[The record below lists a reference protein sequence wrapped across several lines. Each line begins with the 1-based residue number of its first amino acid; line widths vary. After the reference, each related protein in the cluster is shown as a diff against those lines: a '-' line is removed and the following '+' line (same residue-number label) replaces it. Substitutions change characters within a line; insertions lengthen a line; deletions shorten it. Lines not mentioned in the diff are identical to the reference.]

1 MVTTQKFYAKNITQT
16 SENTVWNS
24 TNPQNPRKY
33 RQFVNLDALKADD
46 SNYATCNNL
55 AGKNGTH
62 NRPSTVTFTNFNISL
77 PTDIIIKKIIVG
89 YAHNKVSY
97 SSKTAYPNV
106 GAPTITLLNV
116 SASGKGNAVP
126 MKYSKYT
133 KSFSISP
140 NRSKIIS
147 SNFGVK
153 INYPVNSNTN
163 NGAIKLGYCWV
174 QVVYEKVQ
182 KQVSG
187 AVKKTTTST
196 NTQIVEDIV
205 GINSTATSVFVGDT
219 CLIDVDVTTSAANT
233 PLKFQIDLGNDFTFV
248 EKTEGDGTITTS
260 NGLYWEVLTANTTA
274 HIQFSVTGA
283 SVGTHYIIITDVTNP
298 NDTKI
303 VKKIGIVT
311 LAEQIVCYPSL
322 PTNGT
327 ENHTISYA
335 LEVFSTN
342 PLTANK
348 ELTVALPSEIIIVD
362 AITDYGDATFENTVN
377 GNTVTWDVAFLEQHA
392 EIEIIVELTSSG
404 VYSQVLTDTTGNED
418 HLLNTST
425 IHVKPETLTVPFYSI
440 TEVAD
445 EMYNRFGQGVNYNV
459 SCYMKVEITDD
470 PETVADEQELFETY
484 AYNYRLGV
492 VQGDFQDEIEMFEMA
507 EWSDPVSSLGEWQLC
522 SVNFNFEEDEPLHII
537 RTGEY
542 IENQAT
548 YMDVYFTEACI
559 IEQSVNDGFELPGN
573 YPIPIKGINTPVG
586 YNDDLEE
593 VQEDA
598 IVSPSIFNM
607 EKLENTTGVRLYD
620 LDTDEL
626 VLLNAVVEGVS
637 VHLDVQ
643 TDKSTNLLCKLIMP
657 NGKVGSRSINLEDE
671 TNGPISI
678 GGKFDLWGLD
688 FEDFNIESLE
698 DVEIEVIAQN
708 PYLYDSVLEITNAL
722 LEYHYLELDDSFIEF
737 WISKEQTIDEDTGK
751 TVEKWISS
759 RYYNM
764 SLRNA
769 EGVLG
774 ANNDVSYYQVTGSD
788 KTIPYLSNIVS
799 KNLDLEFSI
808 GNCSIEEATIFLQR
822 VSKLFSNNKDD
833 FNNPYLNKIKFSHIP
848 DIFYEYIMEDHIK
861 EKIET
866 GIYKCTVS
874 LNIPAG
880 TAYSIE
886 ESVTVS
892 QGANNGIAKVSP
904 TIQLL
909 ALDDTVDLT
918 ERKSGQNLNL
928 IATGTNDIASNDY
941 IIIDC
946 ENMKVTKNT
955 LEDDGTFTTVDIT
968 DHVDFDSKWFSII
981 GEYDFDAGETA
992 LVQNVRF
999 RERW

>member
-46 SNYATCNNL
+46 SNYATCSNL

-62 NRPSTVTFTNFNISL
+62 NRPSTITFTNFNISL
-77 PTDIIIKKIIVG
+77 PTDIIIKKIVVG

-106 GAPTITLLNV
+106 GAPTISLINV

-126 MKYSKYT
+126 INYSKYT
-133 KSFSISP
+133 KSFTISP
-140 NRSKIIS
+140 NRSKVIS

-163 NGAIKLGYCWV
+163 PGAIKLGYCWV

-233 PLKFQIDLGNDFTFV
+233 PLKFEIDLGADFTFV
-248 EKTEGDGTITTS
+248 EKTEGDGTIT
-260 NGLYWEVLTANTTA
+260 NDDGLFWEVLTANTTA
-274 HIQFSVTGA
+274 HIQFSVIGA
-283 SVGTHYIIITDVTNP
+283 TVGTHYIIITDVTNP

-311 LAEQIVCYPSL
+311 LAEQLVCYPSL
-322 PTNGT
+322 PTDGI
-327 ENHTISYA
+327 ENDTITYT

-342 PLTANK
+342 PLAVNK
-348 ELTVALPSEIIIVD
+348 ELEVTLPPEIVIEGVD
-362 AITDYGDATFENTVN
+362 TDYGSATFENGAEEN
-377 GNTVTWDVAFLEQHA
+377 LITWEVEFQEQHA
-392 EIEIIVELTSSG
+392 EIEITVELTSSG
-404 VYSQVLTDTTGNED
+404 VYSQVFKDITDD
-418 HLLNTST
+418 DYVINTCS

-470 PETVADEQELFETY
+470 PETVADEQDLFETY

-492 VQGDFQDEIEMFEMA
+492 VQGDFQNEIEMLEIA
-507 EWSDPVSSLGEWQLC
+507 EWSDPISNLSEWQLLT
-522 SVNFNFEEDEPLHII
+522 VNFNFEEGKPIHII

-548 YMDVYFTEACI
+548 FMDVYFSEACI

-573 YPIPIKGINTPVG
+573 YPVPIHGINTPIG
-586 YNDDLEE
+586 YNDDLEDVE
-593 VQEDA
+593 EDA
-598 IVSPSIFNM
+598 IVSPSVFNM
-607 EKLENTTGVRLYD
+607 AKLENTTGVRLYD

-774 ANNDVSYYQVTGSD
+774 ANNDVSYYQVPGSD

-799 KNLDLEFSI
+799 KDLDLEFSI

-822 VSKLFSNNKDD
+822 VGNLFSNRRDEFDK
-833 FNNPYLNKIKFSHIP
+833 PYLNKIKFSHIP
-848 DIFYEYIMEDHIK
+848 DIFYEFILENRIK

-874 LNIPAG
+874 LNIPSG

-909 ALDDTVDLT
+909 ALEDTVDLT
-918 ERKSGQNLNL
+918 ERKTGQNLNL
-928 IATGTNDIASNDY
+928 ITTGTNDITANDY

-955 LEDDGTFTTVDIT
+955 LEEDGTFTTVDIT

>member
-774 ANNDVSYYQVTGSD
+774 ANNDVSYYQVPGSD

-799 KNLDLEFSI
+799 KDLDLEFSI

-822 VSKLFSNNKDD
+822 VGNLFSNRRDEFDK
-833 FNNPYLNKIKFSHIP
+833 PYLNKIKFSHIP
-848 DIFYEYIMEDHIK
+848 DIFYEFILENRIK

-874 LNIPAG
+874 LNIPSG

-892 QGANNGIAKVSP
+892 QGANSGIAKVSP
-904 TIQLL
+904 VIQLL
-909 ALDDTVDLT
+909 ALEDTVDLT
-918 ERKSGQNLNL
+918 ERKTGQNLN
-928 IATGTNDIASNDY
+928 IITTGTNDITPNDY

-955 LEDDGTFTTVDIT
+955 LEEDGTFTTVDIT